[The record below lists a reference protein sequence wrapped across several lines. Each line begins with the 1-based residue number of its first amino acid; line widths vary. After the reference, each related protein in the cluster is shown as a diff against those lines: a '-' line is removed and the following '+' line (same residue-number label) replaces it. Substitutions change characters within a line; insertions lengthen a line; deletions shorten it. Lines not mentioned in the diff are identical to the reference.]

1 VTAYAAFLR
10 GINLGPTN
18 KVAMP
23 RLREIAGELGWGDV
37 ATYINSGNLVFTST
51 KKPATL
57 EEDLQ
62 AALQRELGKKIDV
75 TVRSHAQL
83 AKIVSGNPYPDGASN
98 QVNVAFLMRPLPSDA
113 VTALAAMATER
124 EPFSVAGSEIYI
136 HYQDGLGR
144 SKLAEKFASV
154 IKVSCTTRNIGT
166 VTKVLALL
174 DELTGLRGLGA
185 PAERSGG

>member
-23 RLREIAGELGWGDV
+23 RLRGIVGELGWGDV

-62 AALQRELGKKIDV
+62 AALQRELWQED
-75 TVRSHAQL
+75 
-83 AKIVSGNPYPDGASN
+83 
-98 QVNVAFLMRPLPSDA
+98 
-113 VTALAAMATER
+113 
-124 EPFSVAGSEIYI
+124 
-136 HYQDGLGR
+136 
-144 SKLAEKFASV
+144 
-154 IKVSCTTRNIGT
+154 
-166 VTKVLALL
+166 
-174 DELTGLRGLGA
+174 
-185 PAERSGG
+185 